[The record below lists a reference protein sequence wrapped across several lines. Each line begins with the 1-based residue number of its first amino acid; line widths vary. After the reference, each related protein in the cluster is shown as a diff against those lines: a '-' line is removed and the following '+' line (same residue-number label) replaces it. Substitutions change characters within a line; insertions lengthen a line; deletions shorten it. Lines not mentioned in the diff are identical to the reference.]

1 VYTIIISASSL
12 RARARERERERE
24 REAESTRACVHR
36 ENVKARERMRAIED
50 VRLDSLLFSERE
62 FG

>member
-1 VYTIIISASSL
+1 MCVYTIISASL
-12 RARARERERERE
+12 FARARERERE

-36 ENVKARERMRAIED
+36 ENVKARECVRAIED

>member
-1 VYTIIISASSL
+1 MCIRSSSRHHL
-12 RARARERERERE
+12 FARAQERERGRG
-24 REAESTRACVHR
+24 RVNACVVHR
-36 ENVKARERMRAIED
+36 ENVKARECVRAIED

>member
-1 VYTIIISASSL
+1 MCIRSIISASSL
-12 RARARERERERE
+12 RARAQERERE

-36 ENVKARERMRAIED
+36 ENVKARERMRAIDD

>member
-1 VYTIIISASSL
+1 MCVYDHHLGIISS
-12 RARARERERERE
+12 RARKRERGRGRVN
-24 REAESTRACVHR
+24 ACVVHR
-36 ENVKARERMRAIED
+36 ENVKARECMRAIED